1 MIPNQKS
8 LSVLIVGLCL
18 QCTLFAET
26 VGIFSDTTI
35 GQIKF
40 AAGDIKTALESK
52 GFTVE
57 MLALSSL
64 SSTYANKKVVIA
76 LSSNTAVTTLL
87 TGQGGTAPTG
97 LSEQAY
103 ALRTT
108 TQGQTSYWAL
118 GFDNNGAMYSGL

>member
-1 MIPNQKS
+1 MIPRQKS

-18 QCTLFAET
+18 QCTLLAET

-57 MLALSSL
+57 MFKDISMAQNADCTIS
-64 SSTYANKKVVIA
+64 
-76 LSSNTAVTTLL
+76 
-87 TGQGGTAPTG
+87 
-97 LSEQAY
+97 
-103 ALRTT
+103 
-108 TQGQTSYWAL
+108 
-118 GFDNNGAMYSGL
+118 FDPFR